1 MLDDFMT
8 RATLAGIGVSLAA
21 APLGCFVVWRRMAY
35 FGESTA
41 HAAMLGI
48 ALSLTF
54 ELSVLAGAVLISL
67 VMASSVTLLEG
78 RSLFMDTLLGV
89 AGHSSIAAGLVIV
102 SFISGVRIDLM
113 AYLIGDILAVS
124 KMDLLMIWIGVGII
138 FSLILW
144 RWSPLLLVTLSE
156 ELASANGFNPKREN
170 FINTISLAIVVAIGI
185 KVVGVLLIIALLII
199 PAASA
204 RFIALTP
211 ESMGFIAAIIG
222 VLPGCGGMISVAVA
236 FIVIPNFP
244 ISALI
249 AASIATSGDGLF
261 PLLADN
267 KEDGLIVSIASFFIA
282 LLVGFSSMLLG
293 F

>member
-1 MLDDFMT
+1 MT
-8 RATLAGIGVSLAA
+8 RATLAGVGVSLAA

-48 ALSLTF
+48 AISLTF
-54 ELSVLAGAVLISL
+54 EFSILAGAILVSLI
-67 VMASSVTLLEG
+67 MASSVTILEG
-78 RSLFMDTLLGV
+78 KSLFMDTLLGV

-124 KMDLLMIWIGVGII
+124 KLDLLVIWIGVGVI
-138 FSLILW
+138 FSLIIW

-156 ELASANGFNPKREN
+156 DLASANGFNPKKEN
-170 FINTISLAIVVAIGI
+170 FIITISLAIVVAVGI

-204 RFIALTP
+204 RFITLTP
-211 ESMGFIAAIIG
+211 ESMGFIASIIG
-222 VLPGCGGMISVAVA
+222 VLSSILGLYAAYFFDTPTGPSIVCVA
-236 FIVIPNFP
+236 
-244 ISALI
+244 S
-249 AASIATSGDGLF
+249 LF
-261 PLLADN
+261 FFLFLTLNIILKN
-267 KEDGLIVSIASFFIA
+267 KI
-282 LLVGFSSMLLG
+282 
-293 F
+293 

>member
-35 FGESTA
+35 FGEATA

-48 ALSLTF
+48 AISLTF
-54 ELSVLAGAVLISL
+54 EFSILAGAILISL
-67 VMASSVTLLEG
+67 IMASSVTILEG
-78 RSLFMDTLLGV
+78 RSLFLDTLLGV

-124 KMDLLMIWIGVGII
+124 NMDILMIWIGVGII
-138 FSLILW
+138 FSLVIW
-144 RWSPLLLVTLSE
+144 RWSPLLLVTMSE
-156 ELASANGFNPKREN
+156 DLASANGYNPKKEN
-170 FINTISLAIVVAIGI
+170 LIITISLAIMVAVGI

-199 PAASA
+199 PAAAA

-211 ESMGFIAAIIG
+211 ESMGFISAIIG
-222 VLPGCGGMISVAVA
+222 VLSSILGIYSAYFFDTPTGPSIVCVASLFFLIFMTANA
-236 FIVIPNFP
+236 FI
-244 ISALI
+244 
-249 AASIATSGDGLF
+249 
-261 PLLADN
+261 
-267 KEDGLIVSIASFFIA
+267 KK
-282 LLVGFSSMLLG
+282 
-293 F
+293 